1 MLLDE
6 FFPAFDVSERHVVH
20 VDATPQAV
28 YAALRTADLSGHPVA
43 RMLLA
48 LRAVPAL
55 LRRGTRPAARSK
67 ARRRGMTLA
76 DFEQHGFVVLADDAA
91 TRRRFRWY
99 WRVIRPGSG
108 LIRRAMLASIR
119 RAAEAA

>member
-1 MLLDE
+1 V
-6 FFPAFDVSERHVVH
+6 PAGRARAGWNFM
-20 VDATPQAV
+20 
-28 YAALRTADLSGHPVA
+28 TA
-43 RMLLA
+43 
-48 LRAVPAL
+48 AVPEG
-55 LRRGTRPAARSK
+55 GTQLSTETR
-67 ARRRGMTLA
+67 
-76 DFEQHGFVVLADDAA
+76 VLCGDAA